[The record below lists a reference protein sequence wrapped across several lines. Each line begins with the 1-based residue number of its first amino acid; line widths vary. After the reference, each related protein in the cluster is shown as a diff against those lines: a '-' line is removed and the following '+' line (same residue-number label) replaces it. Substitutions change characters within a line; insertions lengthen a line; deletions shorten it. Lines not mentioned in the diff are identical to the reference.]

1 MDRRSLWVFTCCLA
15 LVFLSAF
22 AGSTSAQVSCSGV
35 PAFASCTAYANGTS
49 VTYNGSKYTTIAP
62 IPNNR
67 DCPPSSPYNP
77 SNDNWWTNNGSCTT
91 TATPTA
97 TSRPIAT
104 ATTTRATA
112 TATTGRATATATATA
127 TRTPTATATSGGS
140 GCSGVAAFQS
150 CTAYATGAK
159 VSFNSTLYH
168 AIAPIP
174 ANRDCP
180 PSSPY
185 DPTTDNYWQN
195 DGACTSATATPSGP
209 TPTTVPAGT
218 KYSAPYIDV
227 SPGSGSAIMQLASN
241 GSGNKHYSLAFIL
254 GAGCQAAWFGT
265 FPLNT
270 TEAAG
275 IGTRI
280 SELKAAGGNV
290 IISFGGAA
298 APELADVCSSASA
311 LQAQYQAVVNM
322 YHPMACD
329 FDIEDFSPT
338 AIDIRNQALAA
349 GIGCEI
355 HYTLGVLQS
364 GFTASQTQVL
374 TNAKSHGVNVALVN
388 IMAMDYGG
396 AVGDMGAAAISA
408 AQASRSWLNAN
419 GFSGTK
425 LGITPMIGQNDQG
438 GEIFTLANAS
448 SLASWANGNNVTELA
463 FWSVGRDNGGCAGSG
478 AASPSCSGVSQ
489 SSFQFSSIFHG
500 FGN

>member
-1 MDRRSLWVFTCCLA
+1 MDRRLLSVSVCCLA
-15 LVFLSAF
+15 IVLLSVF
-22 AGSTSAQVSCSGV
+22 AGSASAQVSCSGL
-35 PAFASCTAYANGTS
+35 PAFATCTAYANGTA
-49 VTYNGSKYTTIAP
+49 VTFNGSKYTAIAP
-62 IPNNR
+62 IPADR
-67 DCPPSSPYNP
+67 DCPPNHPYNP
-77 SNDNWWTNNGSCTT
+77 GNDNWWVNNGTCSG
-91 TATPTA
+91 
-97 TSRPIAT
+97 S
-104 ATTTRATA
+104 ATA
-112 TATTGRATATATATA
+112 TATRTATATATVRSGSTATA
-127 TRTPTATATSGGS
+127 TRTPTATPTRTATATATSGG
-140 GCSGVAAFQS
+140 GGTCAGVAAFAS
-150 CTAYATGAK
+150 CTAYAAGAK
-159 VSFNSTLYH
+159 VVFNNTLYH
-168 AIAPIP
+168 AIAPIA

-180 PSSPY
+180 PNSPY
-185 DPTTDNYWQN
+185 DPTTDNYWQP
-195 DGACTSATATPSGP
+195 DGTCTNATATPTGP

-254 GAGCQAAWFGT
+254 GAGCQASWFGA

-270 TEAAG
+270 AEAAA

-280 SELKAAGGNV
+280 QELKNAGGNV
-290 IISFGGAA
+290 IIAFGGAA
-298 APELADVCSSASA
+298 APELANVCSSASA

-329 FDIEDFSPT
+329 FDIEDFNPT

-349 GIGCEI
+349 GIGCEV

-364 GFTASQTQVL
+364 GFTSAQTQVL

-396 AVGDMGAAAISA
+396 AVPDMGAAAISA
-408 AQASRSWLNAN
+408 AQNARTWLNAN
-419 GFSGTK
+419 GFSGTR
-425 LGITPMIGQNDQG
+425 LGITPMIGQNDQA
-438 GEIFTLANAS
+438 GEVFTLANAT
-448 SLASWANGNNVTELA
+448 SLVNWANSNNITELA

-489 SSFQFSSIFHG
+489 SNFQFSSTFHG